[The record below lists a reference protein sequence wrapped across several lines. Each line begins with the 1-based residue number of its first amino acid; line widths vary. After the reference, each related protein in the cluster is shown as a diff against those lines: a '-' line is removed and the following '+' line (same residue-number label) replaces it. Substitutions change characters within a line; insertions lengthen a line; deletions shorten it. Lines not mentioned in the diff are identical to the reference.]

1 MIIEHAV
8 FAPVVFGAF
17 KAHLKKFP
25 ASSEPASATPADHCP
40 TRPTGRFPAEK
51 PDMPKPSKSIMTR
64 K

>member
-8 FAPVVFGAF
+8 FAAGCFGAF

-40 TRPTGRFPAEK
+40 TRPTGRFPAENRTCR
-51 PDMPKPSKSIMTR
+51 SRRSQL
-64 K
+64 